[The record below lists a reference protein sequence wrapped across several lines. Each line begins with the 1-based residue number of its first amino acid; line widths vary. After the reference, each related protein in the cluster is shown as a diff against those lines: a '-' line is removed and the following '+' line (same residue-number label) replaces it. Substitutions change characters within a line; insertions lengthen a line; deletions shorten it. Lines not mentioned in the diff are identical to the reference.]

1 LKAACERLLHPSAG
15 GGEVRARQLRLLEV
29 LLAAPVLAAL
39 ATAEIALRR
48 GGMEAALLSTA
59 MVFGVGLL
67 APVALIVTGRS
78 KFIEPLALAL
88 AAIATGVV
96 VAGAGGIASPLAVM
110 VLSLVIEAS
119 WVARTRRAVAF
130 GLVAAGAAVVLGAGG
145 AGFWAT
151 EGAIPSATQWLVPL
165 IYAATILMRLAP
177 LTHTKEEP
185 ASETPTLDFEEI
197 MGAATLR
204 FQPTGDVVYASPQA
218 EEVLGVAP
226 EILLG
231 SGLFDRIH
239 VADRITWLSAV
250 SDMREGAGAR
260 MLRLRIRVPAEKGVP
275 THAAYRTFICDLV
288 AGPKG
293 EGMIAL
299 LRHDAVTAA
308 LEEELGQA
316 RLAAEGAELARDQLL
331 ASVSHELRTPLN
343 AIVGFSDVL
352 ANEMFGKFANDKQR
366 EYITL
371 IREAGGHLLSVVN
384 TILDVSKLRSGSYEL
399 KSEPFRF
406 DDAVRLCMA
415 MTAHQAEAKSVD
427 LRAEIDEDVGTVHCD
442 RRALQQVLINL
453 LSNAVK
459 FTPAGEVKVTARRSG
474 DRLEFTVSDTGI
486 GISAEDLKKVGRPF
500 MQVQNDY
507 TRQCEG
513 TGLGL
518 ALVKGLVKLQG
529 GGMSIESAPGAGTRV
544 HISLPATPVETR
556 HEWEDLGWD
565 EPEAA
570 NSGANR
576 NDEWYNDALR
586 KSA

>member
-1 LKAACERLLHPSAG
+1 LKAACERLLHPSVQG
-15 GGEVRARQLRLLEV
+15 SELRGRQLRLLAV
-29 LLAAPVLAAL
+29 LLAGPVLAAL
-39 ATAEIALRR
+39 ATAELAVRQAGIV
-48 GGMEAALLSTA
+48 AALLSAA

-67 APVALIVTGRS
+67 APVALIATGRL
-78 KFIEPLALAL
+78 KLIEPLSLAL
-88 AAIATGVV
+88 AAIATGVL
-96 VAGAGGIASPLAVM
+96 VAGAGGITSPLAAM
-110 VLSLVIEAS
+110 IAGLVIEAG
-119 WVARTRRAVAF
+119 WVARTRRAI
-130 GLVAAGAAVVLGAGG
+130 GLGLFAAGAALALGAGG
-145 AGFWAT
+145 AGFLAA
-151 EGAIPSATQWLVPL
+151 EGAMPSAWQWLVPL
-165 IYAATILMRLAP
+165 IYAATILVRLP
-177 LTHTKEEP
+177 LPAGAKEEP
-185 ASETPTLDFEEI
+185 APETAAPALEEI

-204 FQPTGDVVYASPQA
+204 LQLTGDVIYASSQA
-218 EEVLGVAP
+218 EAVLGVAP

-239 VADRITWLSAV
+239 VADRIAWLSAV
-250 SDMREGAGAR
+250 TDLREGAGAR
-260 MLRLRIRVPAEKGVP
+260 MVRLRIRVPAEQGVP
-275 THAAYRTFICDLV
+275 AHAAYRTFICDLIT
-288 AGPKG
+288 GTGG
-293 EGMIAL
+293 EGIVAL

-308 LEEELGQA
+308 LKEELAEA
-316 RLAAEGAELARDQLL
+316 RLAAEGAVLARDQLL

-399 KSEPFRF
+399 KFEPFRF

-427 LRAEIDEDVGTVHCD
+427 LRVEIDEDVGTVHCD
-442 RRALQQVLINL
+442 RRAVQQVLINL

-486 GISAEDLKKVGRPF
+486 GISAEDLKRVGRPF

-518 ALVKGLVKLQG
+518 ALVKGLVRLQG

-544 HISLPATPVETR
+544 HISLPAAPAETR
-556 HEWEDLGWD
+556 REREDFGWE
-565 EPEAA
+565 EPDAA

>member
-1 LKAACERLLHPSAG
+1 M
-15 GGEVRARQLRLLEV
+15 RARQLRLLEV